1 MKQGGKSPLGI
12 AVVVIIVLIAAL
24 GGLIGYSK
32 LSAQNEPAYK
42 GVLGYSTDTGKT
54 VINNNGEITT
64 VPDNVVVLGG
74 LTGSMGLISDSLSID

>member
-12 AVVVIIVLIAAL
+12 LVVVLIVLVAAL

-42 GVLGYSTDTGKT
+42 GVLGYS
-54 VINNNGEITT
+54 N
-64 VPDNVVVLGG
+64 DNYHSG
-74 LTGSMGLISDSLSID
+74 